1 MELRYLEIFVR
12 VVEKKSFSL
21 AAQEF
26 GLTQPTISI
35 HIKSLEQELEVK
47 LLDRLGRSVVP
58 TRAGELLFNYAKEI
72 VRLKK
77 EALLALGGFT
87 GKMSGPLVVG
97 GSSIPAEY
105 ILPGYIASFKNKY
118 PDVFPSLM
126 VADTGKVYAMVLE
139 GLADVG
145 VAGALIEDDR
155 VKAIEFLEDEVIL
168 IAPKNYGKN
177 EITKERLA
185 KEPLITR
192 EQGSGTKDSVEHL
205 FEKNGVTKLNFVAEM
220 GSTQA
225 MIAAVKNGLGLA
237 FVSTVAVKD
246 EILRG
251 SLKRVS
257 IKGVKIKRRFYVI
270 THSQKALSPIAKI
283 FMDFLLSGC

>member
-21 AAQEF
+21 TAEDLS
-26 GLTQPTISI
+26 LTQPTISI
-35 HIKSLEQELEVK
+35 HIKSLEQELGVK

-58 TRAGELLFNYAKEI
+58 TRAGQLLFNYAKDI

-77 EALLALGGFT
+77 EALLAIGGFA

-105 ILPGYIASFKNKY
+105 ILPCYITKFKNKY
-118 PDVFPSLM
+118 PEVFPSLI
-126 VADTGKVYAMVLE
+126 VADTGKVRAMVVD

-145 VAGALIEDDR
+145 VVGSLIEDGR
-155 VKAIEFLEDEVIL
+155 VKALEFSEDEVIL
-168 IAPKNYGKN
+168 IAPKNYGKS
-177 EITKERLA
+177 EITRERLA
-185 KEPLITR
+185 LAPLITR
-192 EQGSGTKDSVEHL
+192 EQGSGTKDTVEHI
-205 FEKNGVTKLNFVAEM
+205 FGKSGAKDINFVAEM

-225 MIAAVKNGLGLA
+225 MISAVKNGLGLA
-237 FVSTVAVKD
+237 FVSKVAVQDDIKK
-246 EILRG
+246 G

-257 IKGVKIKRRFYVI
+257 VKGVKIKRHFYVI
-270 THSQKALSPIAKI
+270 THAQKALSPIAKAFI
-283 FMDFLLSGC
+283 DFLLSNR